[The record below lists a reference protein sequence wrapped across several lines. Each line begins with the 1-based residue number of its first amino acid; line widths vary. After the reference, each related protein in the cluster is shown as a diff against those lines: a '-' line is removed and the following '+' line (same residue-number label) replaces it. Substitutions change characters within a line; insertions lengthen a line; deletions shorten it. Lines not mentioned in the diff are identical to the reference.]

1 MDDPI
6 QADAIN
12 AAIDTL
18 RFYADMHHTE
28 HDDGERASKALKA
41 LLQFQRTMRGDKI
54 VIDRAEVPQVAL
66 HGALADLDSFGETTS
81 AAHMNALRTV
91 ARAVAK
97 RMEG

>member
-1 MDDPI
+1 MNDPI

-41 LLQFQRTMRGDKI
+41 LLQFQRTMRDDKI
-54 VIDRAEVPQVAL
+54 VIDRTEVPEVAL
-66 HGALADLDSFGETTS
+66 QGALYDLAHFGETTS
-81 AAHMNALRTV
+81 APHINALRAV